1 MQVFLMVIRWIAKC
15 IAVVGIVL
23 SLYIM
28 LNSGDDKPT
37 DDTIFSD
44 TRVKPP
50 DEDNAYLGLIA
61 MTQALKQY
69 PEKNEYPGK
78 LTSER
83 AHELLTANAGT
94 LDLFHT
100 VAMRPVWFEN
110 PKTDVTK
117 ISVPFKPFAWIMR
130 LQRLKI
136 EELIAK
142 GDIHAATEDIKDTI
156 CFLSTIMS
164 GADELTVFFAALS
177 MCDSTFLLAMK
188 AASSGKATEE
198 DLLQLLESMHNVSPI
213 LIPSFK
219 QVNYR
224 MYLKIVSPR
233 VDMFVN
239 NSRRGSFRRKNFQR
253 YALKPNRTKA
263 LYIKEMQ
270 EAITIS
276 ENYFSREEWKAFET
290 RQEQAMPITRN
301 LLVPNIMGRA
311 MAQALTPD
319 YGNIVE
325 KITLL
330 KTRMAFAEIVIAA
343 ERMRLRTGKN
353 PGGLAELVPDYLPAV
368 PLDPFNRGMA
378 LKYDSAKRMVYTV
391 GPERTFNPATIEI
404 SRKRDYGRYTVTLDG
419 SAQTENNSER

>member
-1 MQVFLMVIRWIAKC
+1 MQIFSMVIRWI
-15 IAVVGIVL
+15 VRGIVVIGIV
-23 SLYIM
+23 STLYIA

-37 DDTIFSD
+37 DDIEFRD
-44 TRVKPP
+44 IRVKPS

-61 MTQALKQY
+61 MTQALKQW

-78 LTSER
+78 LTPER
-83 AHELLTANAGT
+83 VHELLTANADALG
-94 LDLFHT
+94 LFHT
-100 VAMRPVWFEN
+100 IAMRPVWFEN

-117 ISVPFKPFAWIMR
+117 ISVPFTPFVWIMR

-156 CFLSTIMS
+156 RFLSTIMS
-164 GADELTVFFAALS
+164 GADELTVFSVTLN
-177 MCDSTFLLAMK
+177 MCDSTSLLAMK
-188 AASSGKATEE
+188 AASSEKATEE
-198 DLLQLLESMHNVSPI
+198 DMLQLLESVRNVPPI

-219 QVNYR
+219 QVSCRTYS
-224 MYLKIVSPR
+224 KIFSPG
-233 VDMFVN
+233 VDIVLN
-239 NSRRGSFRRKNFQR
+239 KSRRGSFRRKNFQR
-253 YALKPNRTKA
+253 YAFKPNRTKA

-276 ENYFSREEWKAFET
+276 ENDFSREEWKAFET

-353 PGGLAELVPDYLPAV
+353 PDGLAALVPDYLPAV

-391 GPERTFNPATIEI
+391 GPEGTFNPATTEI
-404 SRKRDYGRYTVTLDG
+404 SRIRDYVRYSVTLG
-419 SAQTENNSER
+419 GLAQTENNSER

>member
-1 MQVFLMVIRWIAKC
+1 MQIFLMVIRWIVRC
-15 IAVVGIVL
+15 IFVVGIVL
-23 SLYIM
+23 TLYIT
-28 LNSGDDKPT
+28 LNSGDDKSA
-37 DDTIFSD
+37 DDIEFRD

-83 AHELLTANAGT
+83 AHELLTANAGA

-142 GDIHAATEDIKDTI
+142 GDIHAATKDIKDTI
-156 CFLSTIMS
+156 RFLSTIMS
-164 GADELTVFFAALS
+164 GADELTVFFVALN
-177 MCDSTFLLAMK
+177 MCDSTSLLAMK
-188 AASSGKATEE
+188 AATSEKATEE
-198 DLLQLLESMHNVSPI
+198 DLLQLLESVRNVPPM

-219 QVNYR
+219 QVSYR
-224 MYLKIVSPR
+224 TYSKIFSPG
-233 VDMFVN
+233 VDMVLKK
-239 NSRRGSFRRKNFQR
+239 SRRGSFRKKNFQR
-253 YALKPNRTKA
+253 YAFKPNRTKA

-301 LLVPNIMGRA
+301 LLVPNITGKVL
-311 MAQALTPD
+311 AQTLTPA
-319 YGNIVE
+319 YSTIVE
-325 KITLL
+325 KITFL
-330 KTRMAFAEIVIAA
+330 KTRTAFAEIVIAA

-378 LKYDSAKRMVYTV
+378 LKYDSAKCMVYTV
-391 GPERTFNPATIEI
+391 GPEGTFNPATTEI
-404 SRKRDYGRYTVTLDG
+404 SRKRDYVRYSVTLG
-419 SAQTENNSER
+419 GLVQTENNSER